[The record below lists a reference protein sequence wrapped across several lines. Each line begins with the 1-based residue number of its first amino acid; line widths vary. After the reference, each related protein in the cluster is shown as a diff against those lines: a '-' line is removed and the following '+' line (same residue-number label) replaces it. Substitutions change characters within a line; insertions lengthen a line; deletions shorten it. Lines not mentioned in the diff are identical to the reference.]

1 MVLKAIIETLIL
13 NLTGRTYIH
22 MTKASHPTLINE
34 YNANTIATFYII
46 IKYVLLAASH
56 LAKANSKYIYSVSP

>member
-1 MVLKAIIETLIL
+1 
-13 NLTGRTYIH
+13 

-34 YNANTIATFYII
+34 YIANTIATFYII